1 MKLAF
6 CSFSS
11 GSSGNCY
18 LIKTEETAI
27 LIDAGIPASRI
38 LSGLYRTDTDPED
51 VKALFVTHEHSDH
64 VSGLNAI
71 AGKLPAMQVYTS
83 AGTWGKLR
91 TRINGDH
98 RECVEA
104 GTEIRIGNIEVRPF
118 SLSHDA
124 VEPLGYCLRCDGKQ
138 ISIVTDTGVFTDEI
152 LSATADSDILV
163 IESNHDVEM
172 LMNGRYPPMLKQRI
186 LGMYGHL
193 SNTAAGEA
201 VLDIMALDRKPRC
214 IFLAHLS
221 RDNNRPQLA
230 EQTVS
235 EILGEMD
242 YWSGRDL
249 YLKPLLRDRLSPL
262 YEV

>member
-1 MKLAF
+1 MKFAF

-18 LIKTEETAI
+18 LVKTGETAI
-27 LIDAGIPASRI
+27 LIDAGISASRI
-38 LSGLYRTDTDPED
+38 LSGLSRTGTNQED

-64 VSGLNAI
+64 ISGLDAI
-71 AGKLPAMQVYTS
+71 ASKLPGMQVYTS
-83 AGTWGKLR
+83 AGTWGNLR
-91 TRINGDH
+91 ARVGGDR
-98 RECVEA
+98 RERVES
-104 GTEIRIGNIEVRPF
+104 GIETTIGDIEVIPF

-124 VEPLGYCLRCDGKQ
+124 AEPLGYCLRCNGKQ
-138 ISIVTDTGVFTDEI
+138 ISIVTDTGVVTDEI
-152 LSATADSDILV
+152 LSAIADSDILV
-163 IESNHDVEM
+163 LESNHDVEM

-186 LGMYGHL
+186 LGMHGHL

-221 RDNNRPQLA
+221 RDNNSPQLA

-235 EILGEMD
+235 AILAEMD